1 MNALPLIALQQLR
14 DIGPKKT
21 LHFAEEAFKKKDP
34 LPDNR
39 DEFCDFVPKHS
50 DHLLLGIGRDEA
62 GRAWDKAKKVVEA
75 CEPFDIS
82 PIAVYAENYPTR
94 LRDIHDKPPVLYV
107 KGSLDALQHDSTV
120 VAIIGTRMP
129 TPHGAKEAH
138 RLGKIAATH
147 NIPVVSGLADGCD
160 FQGHRGC
167 LDGNGTTIAVLAHGL
182 DTIYPRKHNKLARQ
196 IEARGCLVSEHPPG
210 TPIYKWNFPKRNR
223 LQSALSDIVI
233 VVQAGSKSGTMHTV
247 GFAEKQKKDLVCLRP
262 IEEDQNAYNVQGNL
276 NLIKKNRCTDI
287 IECAEDLPRLLGITT
302 ENEPDSS
309 VPPENTASDMSP
321 SEKSDGTANGSP

>member
-14 DIGPKKT
+14 GIGPKKT
-21 LHFAEEAFKKKDP
+21 LHFAKEAKEEP
-34 LPDNR
+34 LPGDRN
-39 DEFCDFVPKHS
+39 EFYKFVKKHVN
-50 DHLLLGIGRDEA
+50 HLLSGA
-62 GRAWDKAKKVVEA
+62 GRAWDKAETVIED
-75 CEPFDIS
+75 CEQSDIS
-82 PIAVYAENYPTR
+82 PIAVHAENYPTR

-120 VAIIGTRMP
+120 VAIIGTRRP
-129 TPHGAKEAH
+129 TPHGSKEAY
-138 RLGKIAATH
+138 RLGEIAATH
-147 NIPVVSGLADGCD
+147 NIPVVSGLAYGCD

-167 LDGNGTTIAVLAHGL
+167 LDGNGITIAVLAHGL
-182 DTIYPRKHNKLARQ
+182 DTIYPPKHDELASQ
-196 IEARGCLVSEHPPG
+196 IIEARGCLVSEHPPG

-262 IEEDQNAYNVQGNL
+262 IEEDQNAYNVQGSL